1 MSCCDHD
8 CSASAPD
15 HGYRRILWA
24 ALVVNLLMFGVE
36 IVASIIAGSVSLR
49 ADALDFL
56 GDAANYVVALA
67 VVGLAL
73 HWRARAALLKGAV
86 MAVFGLWVAA
96 STVHHAITASLPIG
110 EMMG

>member
-1 MSCCDHD
+1 MSYCDHD
-8 CSASAPD
+8 CSAPVPD

-24 ALVVNLLMFGVE
+24 ALAVNLMMFGVE
-36 IVASIIAGSVSLR
+36 IAASIIACSVSLR

-56 GDAANYVVALA
+56 GDAANYAVALA

-73 HWRARAALLKGAV
+73 HWRARAALLKGAI

-96 STVHHAITASLPIG
+96 STVHHAITATLPIG
-110 EMMG
+110 E